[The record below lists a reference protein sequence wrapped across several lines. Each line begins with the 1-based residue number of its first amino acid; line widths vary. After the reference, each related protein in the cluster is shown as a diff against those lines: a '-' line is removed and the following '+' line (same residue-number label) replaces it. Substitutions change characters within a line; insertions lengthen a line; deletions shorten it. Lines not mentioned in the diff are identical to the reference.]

1 METKPMNE
9 NVALVTGAAMGIGLA
24 CAEAF
29 AKAGYMTVMADLKEP
44 VEQAVRLAN
53 EGCRVRTYACDV
65 SDGRAVKQMIEQ
77 IAADYGRLDTALNN
91 AGIQTPQRPMAEITI
106 PVVGLG
112 VDAAL
117 MYSQRGK
124 DYDMTDGSETFTLD
138 AKQQGLEIP
147 INLKY
152 TIGLG
157 SLLGIYVAAGPDFFF
172 NFKDVNL
179 KGFGESLNA
188 DDLVDSKKAQVAINL
203 GAGVKLIKH
212 LQIGFNYQIPLG
224 DSFSAGEALEAIG
237 GEIFGAKTRTWQISA
252 AYIF

>member
-1 METKPMNE
+1 MKKVFSILL
-9 NVALVTGAAMGIGLA
+9 VAVCCLALATPAQAQLIKWGVKGGVNLSDIDWKGGYEGNKDNSAGFFIG
-24 CAEAF
+24 
-29 AKAGYMTVMADLKEP
+29 
-44 VEQAVRLAN
+44 
-53 EGCRVRTYACDV
+53 
-65 SDGRAVKQMIEQ
+65 
-77 IAADYGRLDTALNN
+77 
-91 AGIQTPQRPMAEITI
+91 PMAEITI

-124 DYDMTDGSETFTLD
+124 EYDMEEGSGVTLD
-138 AKQQGLEIP
+138 ARQQGLEIP

-157 SLLGIYVAAGPDFFF
+157 SLFGIYVAAGPDFFF